1 MNQRRTKDEPKNSQ
15 PPKVLFIKIAVSFT
29 SLIPC
34 LIPPTDDRENSE
46 GTPTQLPIT
55 QKCCFL
61 RFDQNL
67 ELLNC
72 DTISTFTPYIISST
86 QKNRTKMRFFL
97 HIRKICCIFA
107 TWTCAGGCLY
117 TTSWGRGHIKKAF
130 IDACFGLTKSGKFQ
144 SPKQDAVSVL
154 MVCIGLRSCNVY
166 TYQRGRYYLFL
177 D

>member
-1 MNQRRTKDEPKNSQ
+1 MNQRTPNHQKCFLLRLPSLLLLLYLASFHRPTTERTPKELRLNSQ
-15 PPKVLFIKIAVSFT
+15 PPKVLFIKIAFSVT

-55 QKCCFL
+55 KKCCFL

-86 QKNRTKMRFFL
+86 QKNRTKMRFF
-97 HIRKICCIFA
+97 FA
-107 TWTCAGGCLY
+107 YPQNLLY
-117 TTSWGRGHIKKAF
+117 
-130 IDACFGLTKSGKFQ
+130 L
-144 SPKQDAVSVL
+144 
-154 MVCIGLRSCNVY
+154 CNVNL
-166 TYQRGRYYLFL
+166 RWRMFIHH
-177 D
+177 